1 MTVPA
6 ARRARWIEPCGTGS
20 ASGISSTP
28 GSASIVNQATA
39 PGSMKVW
46 RLVIS
51 AVYRES
57 ELTGLGGRRR
67 IIVAQ
72 IIWIVARE
80 QILPQHARR
89 HIVSPRR
96 GLSRGHHRLR
106 TPILRDYDARG
117 EQAQDCQDTDRF
129 HFTRLLGVG

>member
-1 MTVPA
+1 MIVPA

-28 GSASIVNQATA
+28 GSASIANQAAA

-57 ELTGLGGRRR
+57 ELTGLRGCRR

-72 IIWIVARE
+72 IVRIVARE

-89 HIVSPRR
+89 HKVSPCG
-96 GLSRGHHRLR
+96 GLSRGHHRLQ
-106 TPILRDYDARG
+106 TPILRDCD
-117 EQAQDCQDTDRF
+117 
-129 HFTRLLGVG
+129 